1 MVLDYPPGCKR
12 IAKSELYLEALCK
25 PNVIVIPSGVDQIKG
40 RTIIDKHGN
49 ETEVDI
55 LILATGF
62 DIQGFAG
69 NLQSKLLLITTS
81 YQYFYTL
88 DNIGEKKN
96 NSYCLFTIFGIFD
109 FNNSSW

>member
-69 NLQSKLLLITTS
+69 NLQSRLLLHTS
-81 YQYFYTL
+81 SYIYLYTFDKTRGKKQFILPIYYFWKFL
-88 DNIGEKKN
+88 IM
-96 NSYCLFTIFGIFD
+96 TIKI
-109 FNNSSW
+109 